1 MPDKQFLTIGEVA
14 NLLQVSNRTVY
25 NLIYK
30 GTLRACRLTYH
41 ITLITKEDF
50 FLMIKEATYCKRN
63 ISMFAKQCKKTKKMK
78 KEKNTEIESLSRQEG
93 KKKPKSSPKKRQ
105 LIPAANYKQSVRDTF
120 TDKEDAGNDLYTLAE
135 ICQKFNYTYGRFYNL
150 RMRYSI
156 PCINANSTK
165 CFPKTEVDKAMAED
179 AVQHVFTRFWEF
191 RSELRVG
198 ISLKNYLV
206 TMTKN
211 HILNVIRNEN
221 NAIAKNYEIAQSI
234 PEYEDTLIENLEKKE
249 MMSLFY
255 KALDKLPPQKREIC
269 LMKVRDELTNPEIA
283 ERMQLSVNTIKTH
296 YSEALKLLRAHLHKL
311 LIFVTYLT
319 LLKYLSVLFILWII
333 R

>member
-1 MPDKQFLTIGEVA
+1 MSLFVSLTPDMDDETLFAKVERGDVEAFTV
-14 NLLQVSNRTVY
+14 VY
-25 NLIYK
+25 NK
-30 GTLRACRLTYH
+30 YH
-41 ITLITKEDF
+41 KLLYVLAYRY
-50 FLMIKEATYCKRN
+50 LM
-63 ISMFAKQCKKTKKMK
+63 
-78 KEKNTEIESLSRQEG
+78 
-93 KKKPKSSPKKRQ
+93 
-105 LIPAANYKQSVRDTF
+105 
-120 TDKEDAGNDLYTLAE
+120 
-135 ICQKFNYTYGRFYNL
+135 
-150 RMRYSI
+150 
-156 PCINANSTK
+156 
-165 CFPKTEVDKAMAED
+165 DKAMAED

-255 KALDKLPPQKREIC
+255 KALDKL
-269 LMKVRDELTNPEIA
+269 KVRDELTNPEIA